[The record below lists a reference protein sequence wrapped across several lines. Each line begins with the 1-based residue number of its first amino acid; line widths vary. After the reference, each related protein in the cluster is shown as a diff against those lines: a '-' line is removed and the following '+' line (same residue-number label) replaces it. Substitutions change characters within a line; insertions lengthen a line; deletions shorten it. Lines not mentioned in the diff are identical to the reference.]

1 MRYNGHT
8 EVGGDERAVKRSWAE
23 ARQVL
28 SIALR
33 GGSTLLLF
41 EVLYKLLGFAVVLP
55 ALNALL
61 RRAIRVSGLTF
72 LGQQTLG
79 QLLHSPAAVALL
91 LAAGLLLGLYLLF
104 EMVWQLC
111 YCQAGWQRQRTAVWS
126 LCGRAAVR
134 TMRLFLPRNIGILLV
149 LPLFALTAWPLAGGI
164 LPQVQLPEFITDF
177 IWQSK
182 ALTAA
187 YIALVALSC
196 ALLFFYLLGMPAMVL
211 GEEHFFSSIKTSWRL
226 LRGNMRRALGRI
238 LLTTALFWLAAGA
251 LLAAAVGGLAA
262 YTKLRYSGSAAR
274 YAFRSLYGSGASFVR
289 VALPVFATVV
299 LVAAVVAFY
308 YRCMGAERPP
318 YRRPHRRW
326 YVLGRQAV
334 AVLCS
339 LLAVGLFGESEMA
352 GYLPAPAGY
361 DPYIVAHRAGSLFAP
376 ENTVAALDRAVAD
389 GADMA
394 EIDVQQTADGAL
406 VILHDT
412 SFARTAGVDQPV
424 WAVTWEQVQ
433 RADGADMAEI
443 DVQQTADGALVILH
457 DTSFARTA
465 GVDQPVWAVTW
476 EQVQRYDAG
485 SYFGAEYAG
494 EPVPSL
500 PQMLKAAKGRID
512 LMIELKSTGHD
523 RELVARTIAA
533 IKDADMMRQCV
544 LASMDLDLLRQVK
557 ELQPG
562 LPTVYISALLV
573 ADRYDMQWID
583 AFSVETSML
592 TGEMVAA
599 AHLEHKRVFGLPTVY
614 ISALLVADRYDM
626 QWIDAFSVE
635 TSMLT
640 GEMVAAAH
648 LEHKRVFAW
657 TTNSE
662 GTIQKAFSCGADGI
676 ITDNVPM
683 AHYTQDLQGRDLLL
697 DELTQW
703 LFGK

>member
-1 MRYNGHT
+1 MTAGGPMRYNGHT

-318 YRRPHRRW
+318 YRRPRRRW

-412 SFARTAGVDQPV
+412 SFARTAGVD
-424 WAVTWEQVQ
+424 
-433 RADGADMAEI
+433 R
-443 DVQQTADGALVILH
+443 
-457 DTSFARTA
+457 
-465 GVDQPVWAVTW
+465 PVWAVTW

-599 AHLEHKRVFGLPTVY
+599 AHLEHKRVF
-614 ISALLVADRYDM
+614 
-626 QWIDAFSVE
+626 
-635 TSMLT
+635 
-640 GEMVAAAH
+640 
-648 LEHKRVFAW
+648 AW

>member
-318 YRRPHRRW
+318 YRRPRRRW

-412 SFARTAGVDQPV
+412 SFARTAGVD
-424 WAVTWEQVQ
+424 
-433 RADGADMAEI
+433 R
-443 DVQQTADGALVILH
+443 
-457 DTSFARTA
+457 
-465 GVDQPVWAVTW
+465 PVWAVTW

-599 AHLEHKRVFGLPTVY
+599 AHLEHKRVF
-614 ISALLVADRYDM
+614 
-626 QWIDAFSVE
+626 
-635 TSMLT
+635 
-640 GEMVAAAH
+640 
-648 LEHKRVFAW
+648 AW

>member
-238 LLTTALFWLAAGA
+238 LLTTVLFWLAAGA

-289 VALPVFATVV
+289 MALPVFATVV

-318 YRRPHRRW
+318 YRRPRRRW

-412 SFARTAGVDQPV
+412 SFARTAGVD
-424 WAVTWEQVQ
+424 
-433 RADGADMAEI
+433 R
-443 DVQQTADGALVILH
+443 
-457 DTSFARTA
+457 
-465 GVDQPVWAVTW
+465 PVWAVTW

-599 AHLEHKRVFGLPTVY
+599 AHLEHKRVF
-614 ISALLVADRYDM
+614 
-626 QWIDAFSVE
+626 
-635 TSMLT
+635 
-640 GEMVAAAH
+640 
-648 LEHKRVFAW
+648 AW

>member
-1 MRYNGHT
+1 MTAGGPMRYNGHT

-226 LRGNMRRALGRI
+226 LRSNMRRALGRI

-318 YRRPHRRW
+318 YRRPRRRW

-412 SFARTAGVDQPV
+412 SFARTAGVD
-424 WAVTWEQVQ
+424 
-433 RADGADMAEI
+433 R
-443 DVQQTADGALVILH
+443 
-457 DTSFARTA
+457 
-465 GVDQPVWAVTW
+465 PVWAVTW

-599 AHLEHKRVFGLPTVY
+599 AHLEHKRVF
-614 ISALLVADRYDM
+614 
-626 QWIDAFSVE
+626 
-635 TSMLT
+635 
-640 GEMVAAAH
+640 
-648 LEHKRVFAW
+648 AW

>member
-1 MRYNGHT
+1 M
-8 EVGGDERAVKRSWAE
+8 
-23 ARQVL
+23 L

-238 LLTTALFWLAAGA
+238 LLTTVLFWLAAGA

-308 YRCMGAERPP
+308 YSCMGAERPP
-318 YRRPHRRW
+318 YRRPRRRW

-412 SFARTAGVDQPV
+412 SFARTAGVD
-424 WAVTWEQVQ
+424 
-433 RADGADMAEI
+433 R
-443 DVQQTADGALVILH
+443 
-457 DTSFARTA
+457 
-465 GVDQPVWAVTW
+465 PVWAVTW

-599 AHLEHKRVFGLPTVY
+599 AHLEHKRVF
-614 ISALLVADRYDM
+614 
-626 QWIDAFSVE
+626 
-635 TSMLT
+635 
-640 GEMVAAAH
+640 
-648 LEHKRVFAW
+648 AW

>member
-1 MRYNGHT
+1 M
-8 EVGGDERAVKRSWAE
+8 KRSWAE

-238 LLTTALFWLAAGA
+238 LLTTVLFWLAAGA

-289 VALPVFATVV
+289 MALPVFATVV

-318 YRRPHRRW
+318 YRRPRRRW

-412 SFARTAGVDQPV
+412 SFARTAGVD
-424 WAVTWEQVQ
+424 
-433 RADGADMAEI
+433 R
-443 DVQQTADGALVILH
+443 
-457 DTSFARTA
+457 
-465 GVDQPVWAVTW
+465 PVWAVTW

-599 AHLEHKRVFGLPTVY
+599 AHLEHKRVF
-614 ISALLVADRYDM
+614 
-626 QWIDAFSVE
+626 
-635 TSMLT
+635 
-640 GEMVAAAH
+640 
-648 LEHKRVFAW
+648 AW

>member
-1 MRYNGHT
+1 M
-8 EVGGDERAVKRSWAE
+8 
-23 ARQVL
+23 L

-318 YRRPHRRW
+318 YRRPRRRW

-412 SFARTAGVDQPV
+412 SFARTAGVD
-424 WAVTWEQVQ
+424 
-433 RADGADMAEI
+433 R
-443 DVQQTADGALVILH
+443 
-457 DTSFARTA
+457 
-465 GVDQPVWAVTW
+465 PVWAVTW

-599 AHLEHKRVFGLPTVY
+599 AHLEHKRVF
-614 ISALLVADRYDM
+614 
-626 QWIDAFSVE
+626 
-635 TSMLT
+635 
-640 GEMVAAAH
+640 
-648 LEHKRVFAW
+648 AW

>member
-1 MRYNGHT
+1 M
-8 EVGGDERAVKRSWAE
+8 
-23 ARQVL
+23 L

-433 RADGADMAEI
+433 R
-443 DVQQTADGALVILH
+443 
-457 DTSFARTA
+457 
-465 GVDQPVWAVTW
+465 
-476 EQVQRYDAG
+476 YDAG

-599 AHLEHKRVFGLPTVY
+599 AHLEHKRVF
-614 ISALLVADRYDM
+614 
-626 QWIDAFSVE
+626 
-635 TSMLT
+635 
-640 GEMVAAAH
+640 
-648 LEHKRVFAW
+648 AW

>member
-1 MRYNGHT
+1 M
-8 EVGGDERAVKRSWAE
+8 KRSWAE

-226 LRGNMRRALGRI
+226 LRSNMRRALGRI

-318 YRRPHRRW
+318 YRRPRRRW

-412 SFARTAGVDQPV
+412 SFARTAGVD
-424 WAVTWEQVQ
+424 
-433 RADGADMAEI
+433 R
-443 DVQQTADGALVILH
+443 
-457 DTSFARTA
+457 
-465 GVDQPVWAVTW
+465 PVWAVTW

-599 AHLEHKRVFGLPTVY
+599 AHLEHKRVF
-614 ISALLVADRYDM
+614 
-626 QWIDAFSVE
+626 
-635 TSMLT
+635 
-640 GEMVAAAH
+640 
-648 LEHKRVFAW
+648 AW